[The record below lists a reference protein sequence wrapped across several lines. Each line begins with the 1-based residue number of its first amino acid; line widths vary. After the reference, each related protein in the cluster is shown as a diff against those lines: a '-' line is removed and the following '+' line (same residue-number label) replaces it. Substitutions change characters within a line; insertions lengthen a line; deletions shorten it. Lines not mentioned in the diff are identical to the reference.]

1 MIRGR
6 GNASPPRGRLSQAGR
21 QTGSTQQFG
30 SGHSLWQTAV
40 TMPFFPRL
48 PHTGLA
54 AIAALCALAVN
65 VGARP
70 ADDDEEAWS
79 RLRPVVGEETAH
91 LIEPGQTLHDVAYL
105 HRLGFDA
112 IQRLN
117 PDIDP
122 WIPPVGTVVRLPT
135 RYTLPPAEAEGIV
148 INLPEMRL
156 YDFTRSG
163 PVRVHSVAVGDA
175 SDPTPI
181 QEFRIGAKSVD
192 PIWNVPKSIRAEKP
206 HLPTRVQP
214 GEDNPLGS
222 RWMTLGESSYGIH
235 GTNVRW
241 SIGRNS
247 THGCVRLYEDEM
259 QKLFDRI
266 ESGTLVNLIYEPY
279 KWGTNGKGLFLE
291 VHPDIY
297 GRSPEPLAAA
307 LTLPRQLGVLDRI
320 DLERVWTAVERAQG
334 VPVLVGSLP

>member
-1 MIRGR
+1 M
-6 GNASPPRGRLSQAGR
+6 ATFLA
-21 QTGSTQQFG
+21 
-30 SGHSLWQTAV
+30 LLATAV
-40 TMPFFPRL
+40 
-48 PHTGLA
+48 GA
-54 AIAALCALAVN
+54 APPV
-65 VGARP
+65 
-70 ADDDEEAWS
+70 DDEEAWS
-79 RLRPVVGEETAH
+79 QLRPVVGEETAH

-117 PDIDP
+117 PDLDP

-135 RYTLPPAEAEGIV
+135 RYALPPAEADGLV

-156 YDFTRSG
+156 YDFTGSG

-206 HLPTRVQP
+206 HLPARVQP
-214 GEDNPLGS
+214 GEDNPLGT

-259 QKLFDRI
+259 QGLFDRI
-266 ESGTLVNLIYEPY
+266 EPGTSVNLIYEPY
-279 KWGTNGKGLFLE
+279 KWGTNGKGLFIE

-297 GRSPEPLAAA
+297 GRASEPLAAA
-307 LTLPRQLGVLDRI
+307 LTLPRRLGVLDRI
-320 DLERVWTAVERAQG
+320 DLERVWAAVERAEG